1 MKKIILVLL
10 LSLPTALMAQGIG
23 IRLDGG
29 FSWAHGGGL
38 DIARPGIRSAV
49 QPQGG
54 AGVFYTISPR
64 FRAGLDYSFT
74 RMVREEVDGTL
85 TQLPDGSSE
94 GELFRDLKSHFHGAS
109 LSAEYNLLGD
119 GPLSLYVGTGAGC
132 LFAVGNTYTIAVSNT
147 VKPDNTGNTIH
158 LTGHNVGHKYA
169 VPFIPATLS
178 LEFTFLPQVSVS
190 FNGGYRLILAG
201 KQDYSPKGQAYAQV
215 GLRFNLTK

>member
-1 MKKIILVLL
+1 MRKIILVLL
-10 LSLPTALMAQGIG
+10 LSLPTALLAQNIG

-38 DIARPGIRSAV
+38 DIARPGMRSAV

-54 AGVFYTISPR
+54 AGVFYSFSPR
-64 FRAGLDYSFT
+64 FRAGLDYSYT

-85 TQLPDGSSE
+85 TQMDGGSQ
-94 GELFRDLKSHFHGAS
+94 GELFRDLKTHFHGAS
-109 LSAEYNLLGD
+109 LSAEFNLLGA

-132 LFAVGNTYTIAVSNT
+132 LFAAGNTYTIAVSNT
-147 VKPDNTGNTIH
+147 VKPDGTGNTIR
-158 LTGHNVGHKYA
+158 LTGHNVGHMYA

-178 LEFTFLPQVSVS
+178 LEYTFLPQVAVS
-190 FNGGYRLILAG
+190 FSGGYRLILAG

-215 GLRFNLTK
+215 GLRFNLN

>member
-109 LSAEYNLLGD
+109 LS
-119 GPLSLYVGTGAGC
+119 VGTGAGC

-178 LEFTFLPQVSVS
+178 LEFAFLPQVSVS